1 MDSILTN
8 KFYIYENKSLNKNI
22 KGIIHISHGM
32 AEHIKRYEWLT
43 YKLNSDGFHV
53 ISIDHRG
60 HGTWIKR
67 GEIPGYFNRTD
78 GWKTVVDDLEEL
90 IKITNNKYPNIK
102 QYLLGHS
109 MGSYV
114 ALSLIQRKVKLNG
127 LILTGSSFIS
137 LNLIRLQKL
146 IIQIETLLK
155 KDKGI
160 SDFLDTMIIKSF
172 NKNFKPNRT
181 PKDWISTDEEN
192 VDNYVNDPLCGFKVT
207 NNIWKNLADGLQTV
221 FDQKFYKLA
230 NTSLPILIISGEKD
244 PVGSNGQGP
253 KKLRLFLSNIFNNV
267 DAMIIKNCK
276 HEVFSDIDKDIIYNS
291 FLKFIKKS
299 ND

>member
-90 IKITNNKYPNIK
+90 ITITNNKYPNLK

-114 ALSLIQRKVKLNG
+114 ALSLIQRKVKLSG
-127 LILTGSSFIS
+127 LISVSYTHLT
-137 LNLIRLQKL
+137 
-146 IIQIETLLK
+146 
-155 KDKGI
+155 
-160 SDFLDTMIIKSF
+160 
-172 NKNFKPNRT
+172 
-181 PKDWISTDEEN
+181 
-192 VDNYVNDPLCGFKVT
+192 
-207 NNIWKNLADGLQTV
+207 
-221 FDQKFYKLA
+221 
-230 NTSLPILIISGEKD
+230 LPT
-244 PVGSNGQGP
+244 
-253 KKLRLFLSNIFNNV
+253 
-267 DAMIIKNCK
+267 
-276 HEVFSDIDKDIIYNS
+276 IYS
-291 FLKFIKKS
+291 V
-299 ND
+299 

>member
-8 KFYIYENKSLNKNI
+8 KFDIYENKSLKKDI

-43 YKLNSDGFHV
+43 HKLNSDGFHV

-60 HGTWIKR
+60 HGTWIKK

-90 IKITNNKYPNIK
+90 ITITNNKYPNIK

-146 IIQIETLLK
+146 IIQIETFLK
-155 KDKGI
+155 NDQGI
-160 SDFLDTMIIKSF
+160 SDILDTMIIKS
-172 NKNFKPNRT
+172 NF
-181 PKDWISTDEEN
+181 
-192 VDNYVNDPLCGFKVT
+192 
-207 NNIWKNLADGLQTV
+207 
-221 FDQKFYKLA
+221 
-230 NTSLPILIISGEKD
+230 SLLTLE
-244 PVGSNGQGP
+244 
-253 KKLRLFLSNIFNNV
+253 R
-267 DAMIIKNCK
+267 
-276 HEVFSDIDKDIIYNS
+276 
-291 FLKFIKKS
+291 
-299 ND
+299 

>member
-1 MDSILTN
+1 
-8 KFYIYENKSLNKNI
+8 
-22 KGIIHISHGM
+22 
-32 AEHIKRYEWLT
+32 
-43 YKLNSDGFHV
+43 
-53 ISIDHRG
+53 
-60 HGTWIKR
+60 
-67 GEIPGYFNRTD
+67 
-78 GWKTVVDDLEEL
+78 
-90 IKITNNKYPNIK
+90 
-102 QYLLGHS
+102 

-146 IIQIETLLK
+146 IIQIETFLK
-155 KDKGI
+155 KEQGI
-160 SDFLDTMIIKSF
+160 SDILDTMIIKSF
-172 NKNFKPNRT
+172 NNYFKPNRT

-207 NNIWKNLADGLQTV
+207 NNIWKNLADGLLTV
-221 FDQKFYKLA
+221 FNQKCYKLT
-230 NTSLPILIISGEKD
+230 NISLPILIISGEKD

-267 DAMIIKNCK
+267 DAMIVKNCR

-291 FLKFIKKS
+291 FLKFIK
-299 ND
+299 N